1 MKIFQ
6 NKTFVGGVC
15 IVLAAIFAFLLLPSM
30 NKKKGETQ
38 TVYKLKTSVSAGTQI
53 TEEMLDDKEVG
64 SYGLPKTIVKNKD
77 DIIGKY
83 TNCSISAEDYILT
96 TKLSEFA
103 ADAQLDKVSAN
114 GYKLIT
120 ITISSVAA
128 GVGNHIK
135 AGDIVSVYSFIDGK
149 TVIFDELRDLE
160 IYSIE
165 NDDGENLEEAQKNE
179 DAEKIAATATLIV
192 NDSQAEKLVLAE
204 YSGKLHIVFERRG
217 GV

>member
-1 MKIFQ
+1 MKIFH

-53 TEEMLDDKEVG
+53 TVEMLDDKEVG
-64 SYGLPKTIVKNKD
+64 SYGLPETIVKNKD

-114 GYKLIT
+114 GHKLIT

-149 TVIFDELRDLE
+149 TVIFDELRNLE

>member
-64 SYGLPKTIVKNKD
+64 SYGLPETIVKNKD

-114 GYKLIT
+114 GHKLIT
-120 ITISSVAA
+120 ITILSVAA

-149 TVIFDELRDLE
+149 TVIFDELRNLE